1 MGSRLRNIKKT
12 RKLGGKN
19 KLTNKL
25 IQKLTIYYGL
35 AIRRHPDSVDDMYNA
50 VWLYFITIDLDR
62 DENP

>member
-12 RKLGGKN
+12 HKLGGKN

-35 AIRRHPDSVDDMYNA
+35 AIRRHSDSVDDMYNA
-50 VWLYFITIDLDR
+50 VWLYFITTDLDR